1 MADKMMRIAGRTSGG
16 TAVPM
21 LAGSD
26 GSIST
31 TRKWNVVQTE
41 IFNENISDT
50 ENHTMTVVDVSEYPI
65 VSLRITN
72 RTGVPVT
79 IIPKMDLN
87 SGNNYDLIGSDGSSL
102 GIVIPHSA
110 NYCIITPNDAPWLN
124 YLHYL
129 KLRVIAAKT
138 PTAQIPLVNV
148 TLIARV

>member
-31 TRKWNVVQTE
+31 VRKWNIVQTV
-41 IFNENISDT
+41 IFSENISDT
-50 ENHTMTVVDVSEYPI
+50 AEHKISAVDVSTYPI
-65 VSLRITN
+65 VSLRVTN

-79 IIPKMDLN
+79 IIPRMDLN
-87 SGNNYDLIGSDGSSL
+87 SGNDYELIGADGSSL

-129 KLRVIAAKT
+129 KLTVIATTT
-138 PTAQIPLVNV
+138 PSAQAPLVDI
-148 TLIARV
+148 TLIARL